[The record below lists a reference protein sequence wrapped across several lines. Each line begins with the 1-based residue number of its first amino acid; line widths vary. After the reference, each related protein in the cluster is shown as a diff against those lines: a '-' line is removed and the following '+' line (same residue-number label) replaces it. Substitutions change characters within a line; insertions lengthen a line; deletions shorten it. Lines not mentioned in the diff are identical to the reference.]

1 MLSRRLSIALSI
13 IVVAIV
19 ILAST
24 YILFSGGIGSER
36 RVTITETVYKT
47 LTVTT
52 TVTTVVT
59 LTTPITP
66 IPTPTTRYTPRPEVR
81 GVSISGAGASFP
93 YPQIAQWIKLFQNA
107 SGVEITYQSVGSG
120 AGQRMFLSDR
130 VVDFGCSDP
139 PLSKSQW
146 EQHKGQVI
154 QIPWIMGA
162 VVVVYNVPEIPS
174 GYSLRLTGEVIAR
187 IYRGEIEYWDDPAI
201 KELNRE
207 VADKL
212 PHQPIIAVHR
222 SDASGTTEVFTVFLH
237 KSAPIAWP
245 GELVG
250 KQVNWPVDNTGRGVG
265 GKGNEG
271 VTAIVLQNQYSIGYV
286 EWSYAIEFKLPI
298 AMIMNAAGRFVL
310 PTAESVSSAARGVAL
325 PSSPMDDFS
334 HTLYE
339 VVYSINEDAYP
350 IASFTY
356 IFLWKKYD
364 GRKALAISEFLRWIA
379 YEGYGNMVPGYVA
392 PPPEVVNLLLQAAST
407 IAG

>member
-1 MLSRRLSIALSI
+1 MVSRKLSIVLSI

-24 YILFSGGIGSER
+24 AILFGFSGAIGSER
-36 RVTITETVYKT
+36 TVTVTITETAYKT

-52 TVTTVVT
+52 V
-59 LTTPITP
+59 IM
-66 IPTPTTRYTPRPEVR
+66 PTPTTRYTPSPEVR

-120 AGQRMFLSDR
+120 AGQKMFLSDR

-146 EQHKGQVI
+146 EQYRGQVI

-162 VVVVYNVPEIPS
+162 VVVVYNVPEIPN
-174 GYSLRLTGEVIAR
+174 GYSLRLTGEVIAK

-207 VADKL
+207 IADKL

-222 SDASGTTEVFTVFLH
+222 SDASGTTEVFTVFLY
-237 KSAPIAWP
+237 KSAPNTWSS
-245 GELVG
+245 ELVG

-271 VTAIVLQNQYSIGYV
+271 VTAIVLQNRYSIGYV
-286 EWSYAIEFKLPI
+286 EWSYATEFRLPI
-298 AMIMNAAGRFVL
+298 AMVMNAAGRFVL
-310 PTAESVSSAARGVAL
+310 PTAESISSAARGVAL

-339 VVYSINEDAYP
+339 VVYSVNEDAYP

-364 GRKALAISEFLRWIA
+364 DSRKALALSEFLRWIV
-379 YEGYGNMVPGYVA
+379 YEGYGSMVPGYAA
-392 PPPEVVNLLLQAAST
+392 PPPEVVDLLLQAASI